1 MEQQLR
7 TMARAAS
14 SGTRGR
20 VCSPPCTAREGVARV
35 RDNKLHESL
44 DLGTAWKEKA

>member
-1 MEQQLR
+1 
-7 TMARAAS
+7 MARAAG
-14 SGTRGR
+14 SGTQGR
-20 VCSPPCTAREGVARV
+20 CAPSPCTAREGVARV